1 MRIPSAKFL
10 RDTTALPLNI
20 ATKRSVTS
28 QWGMKLGLALA
39 GSITLWASA
48 KLQVPFYPVPMT
60 LQPLVLVMLGLL
72 LGPVFGT
79 AAVMI
84 YLIEGA
90 LGLPVFAGTP
100 EKGLGLAYMAGP
112 TGGYLVGFL
121 LCTLIAGTLATKG
134 FARSFLSSGLC
145 AVVAISTIYLPGI
158 TWLGYLIGLGEAI
171 QFGLIPFVLGDAFK
185 AFFAAGLTSMTLRYL
200 DGK

>member
-1 MRIPSAKFL
+1 
-10 RDTTALPLNI
+10 
-20 ATKRSVTS
+20 
-28 QWGMKLGLALA
+28 
-39 GSITLWASA
+39 
-48 KLQVPFYPVPMT
+48 MT

-72 LGPVFGT
+72 LGPVLGT
-79 AAVMI
+79 AAVMT

-121 LCTLIAGTLATKG
+121 LCPLIAGTLATKG
-134 FARSFLSSGLC
+134 FARSFLSRGLC
-145 AVVAISTIYLPGI
+145 AVVAISTIYLPGV
-158 TWLGYLIGLGEAI
+158 TWLGYLIGLEEAI

-185 AFFAAGLTSMTLRYL
+185 AFLAAGLTSMTLRYL